1 MKKLIG
7 ILATIA
13 ILVVIVLI
21 SGPFYTID
29 EGEQGIVVRL
39 GQIVAVKQ
47 EAGLHMKTPFLD
59 VVHKYPRRILSWDG
73 EKQSILTK
81 EKNTIWVDTTARWKI
96 IDPVVYY
103 KSVTTL
109 DAGYRRLN
117 DVIDSAVRTI
127 VAENWLREVVR
138 NSNYIMGVAE
148 ADELGLGEDIDAETL
163 GISASDTTYESVS
176 KGRRSLSEEML
187 TRTRVMAPEYGIE
200 IIDVVV
206 RQINYD
212 DKLTQSVYDRM
223 IKDRNQIAQAIRS
236 EGEGK
241 RSEWMGRLEN
251 EQRTLLSQAYAKA
264 ETIKGKAD
272 AQASAIYAN
281 AYNKDRQFYTFWRAM
296 ESYRQ
301 TIPDFKKTLTTDMDY
316 FKFLYSPDGR

>member
-1 MKKLIG
+1 MKKLVG
-7 ILATIA
+7 ILITIA
-13 ILVVIVLI
+13 VLAVITLL

-29 EGEQGIVVRL
+29 EGELGLVVRL

-47 EAGLHMKTPFLD
+47 DAGLHMKTPFLD

-81 EKNTIWVDTTARWKI
+81 EKNTIWVDTTARWRI
-96 IDPVVYY
+96 TDPVVYY
-103 KSVTTL
+103 KSITTL
-109 DAGYRRLN
+109 DAGFRRLN

-127 VAENWLREVVR
+127 VADNWLREVVR
-138 NSNYIMGVAE
+138 NSNYIMGVTE
-148 ADELGLGEDIDAETL
+148 ADELGLGEDIDAESL
-163 GISASDTTYESVS
+163 GISSSDTTFESLS
-176 KGRRSLSEEML
+176 KGRRRLSDEML
-187 TRTRVMAPEYGIE
+187 TRARIMAPEYGIE
-200 IIDVVV
+200 IIDVVI

-241 RSEWMGRLEN
+241 KSEWMGRLEN

-272 AQASAIYAN
+272 ATASAIYAN

-316 FKFLYSPDGR
+316 FNYLYSPNGR